1 MSVLRRVAAASACL
15 VFLFA
20 SVAANAGQPA
30 PLRLSTV
37 GSFSS
42 GPIMDPDAPRQIQR
56 LLSDH
61 PGAATALTNRQKAE
75 IRTFV
80 TRAKGKDSMVCTG
93 LSLTGQRQSMYRV
106 VRLRAELVCDYAK
119 SIDSSLTTT
128 IRERTTRERNQNGRV
143 VVSSS

>member
-1 MSVLRRVAAASACL
+1 MSALKRVAAAGVCL
-15 VFLFA
+15 VFLVA
-20 SVAANAGQPA
+20 SGAANASQRA
-30 PLRLSTV
+30 PVALSTV

-61 PGAATALTNRQKAE
+61 PGRATELTSRQKAE

-80 TRAKGKDSMVCTG
+80 RRANGRDSMVCTG

-106 VRLRAELVCDYAK
+106 VRLRAKLVCDYAK

-128 IRERTTRERNQNGRV
+128 IRERTTGDRGQNGRV

>member
-1 MSVLRRVAAASACL
+1 MSALKSFAAAGVCL
-15 VFLFA
+15 VFLFGA
-20 SVAANAGQPA
+20 GAANAGQRA
-30 PLRLSTV
+30 PLSLSTV

-61 PGAATALTNRQKAE
+61 PGSATALTNTQKAE

-80 TRAKGKDSMVCTG
+80 RRANGKDSMVCTG

-128 IRERTTRERNQNGRV
+128 IRERTTRERNKNGRV
-143 VVSSS
+143 VVASS